1 MSSVLRLGV
10 YRERIERYIQPASS
24 GKPPAPPPVIPKTV
38 SRNQKAEPQSTAAEE
53 IMTVT
58 LERDSASRSLG
69 LRLSGNCSEAG
80 IYIVDIQDGG
90 VTHSD
95 GRLQKFDRLLFING
109 QDVRHSRLEQA
120 SALIQV
126 RHSALFESSLL
137 KKRSYLC
144 LFNNFIL

>member
-10 YRERIERYIQPASS
+10 YRERIERYTQPASVVS
-24 GKPPAPPPVIPKTV
+24 VSNGGGSKKPPAPPPGPKSV
-38 SRNQKAEPQSTAAEE
+38 SRNQKAEPQTGSNNSSEE

-58 LERDSASRSLG
+58 LERNSPSRSLG

-80 IYIVDIQDGG
+80 IYIVDIQEGG
-90 VTHSD
+90 ITHSD

-126 RHSALFESSLL
+126 QYLLCTLFFASLD
-137 KKRSYLC
+137 
-144 LFNNFIL
+144 